1 MFYGVHMAEGYDVI
15 VVGAGSA
22 GCAIAAR
29 LTEDPSRK
37 VLLLEAGGSDRT
49 RICRVPG
56 MVSVIH
62 TVPEVKKR
70 FDWGYKTDPQAGI
83 IDRTIPYTRGKVMG
97 GSSSINGMVF
107 IRGHRTN
114 YDGWAADGCP
124 GWSYDDVL
132 PHFKRLEDWEGDAG
146 TLRGKGGPIQVSRPT
161 GISPVSEAFQSA
173 VSGVTGAPILD
184 DYNGAQQEGVGLF
197 QLSARKG
204 VRYSSSEGYLYSQGG
219 AATRPNLT
227 IKTGVMVERIV
238 FEGDRATGV
247 QVLEGGTSKTL
258 SAAEIV
264 VSGGA
269 VGSPHLLMLSGV
281 GPAAE
286 LRRHGIEVRADLPVG
301 ENLHDHMFFPMTF
314 LAPNAGHRGTPWHFF
329 GGMFKEMITGGT
341 WFGRSVFESVAFIR
355 TAAAGAAPNLQLHSL
370 PWAYPESQDD
380 SSVRPVVDLRP
391 AFTLFATLI
400 YPESRGALT
409 LRSASPTDAPH
420 IDPKFLASAA
430 DRKVMTDGAEICR
443 EIMKHASIRDQIT
456 GELSP
461 GDKSVGDMLNDEVHK
476 RAFTVYHPVGTCR
489 MGSDDR
495 AVVGPDLRVRGI
507 RGLRVADASIMPSI
521 TGGNTNAPSLMIGE
535 ACAALMR

>member
-1 MFYGVHMAEGYDVI
+1 MAEGYDVI

-29 LTEDPSRK
+29 LSEDPSRK

-70 FDWGYKTDPQAGI
+70 FDWGYKTEPQEHIVG
-83 IDRTIPYTRGKVMG
+83 RTIPYTRGKVMG

-107 IRGHRTN
+107 VRGHRSN

-132 PHFKRLEDWEGDAG
+132 PHFKRLEDWEGDASA
-146 TLRGKGGPIQVSRPT
+146 LRGKGGPIQISRPT
-161 GISPVSEAFQSA
+161 GVSPVSDAFEQA

-184 DYNGAQQEGVGLF
+184 DYNGAEQEGVGRF

-204 VRYSSSEGYLYSQGG
+204 VRYSSSEGYLYSKGG

-227 IKTGVMVERIV
+227 IKTNVMVERLV
-238 FEGDRATGV
+238 FEGDRAVGV
-247 QVLEGGTSKTL
+247 QVSEGGTSKTL
-258 SAAEIV
+258 RGAEIV

-286 LRRHGIEVRADLPVG
+286 LKRHGIDVLADLPVG
-301 ENLHDHMFFPMTF
+301 QNLHDHMFFPMTF

-329 GGMFKEMITGGT
+329 GGMLMEMITGGT
-341 WFGRSVFESVAFIR
+341 WFGRSVFESVAFVK
-355 TAAAGAAPNLQLHSL
+355 TSAAKGAAPDLQIHSL
-370 PWAYPESQDD
+370 PWAYPVNQDD
-380 SSVRPVVDLRP
+380 SSIRPVVDTRP

-409 LRSASPTDAPH
+409 LRSAKPGDAPH
-420 IDPKFLASAA
+420 IDPNFLGAEA
-430 DRKVMTDGAEICR
+430 DRRTLEEGVRLCR
-443 EIMKHASIRDQIT
+443 AIMQHPSMQDQMPS
-456 GELSP
+456 ELEP
-461 GDKSVGDMLNDEVHK
+461 GDKIVADLLAQEVRK

-489 MGSDDR
+489 MGSDER
-495 AVVGPDLRVRGI
+495 AVVGPDLRVRGV

-535 ACAALMR
+535 MCAALMR